1 MHTDYK
7 MPSIR
12 RFRDDQLS
20 AASPDEILRQ
30 AERAEALIAEIDPSQ
45 TYPATELLR
54 RVAGKRRRREASD
67 GESTLGKHALHD
79 LQLFVE
85 DASEAAGMTVESAG
99 EQILT
104 MQDLAKQL
112 NVSTKTIT
120 RWRKQGLV
128 GRRFLHKG
136 RVRVGFLRSSVLQF
150 IRTNRERVRR
160 GAEFSQ
166 LTEEER
172 LHIIGEARKMA
183 EAGCWPAEITKRL
196 AESTGRN
203 VETIR
208 YTLRHFD
215 QENPDQAIFPDH
227 HGSPRP
233 ETAQKIY
240 QQYRRGESIEALS
253 KKFCRT
259 KASIHRIILKMRA
272 HRIMEL
278 PLDYVPSPDFTDE
291 MAAKV
296 ERKMLGPMPCEEQP
310 AKKVRLPKGL
320 PPYLA
325 SLYEVP
331 LLTREQEVH
340 LFRKMNYLK
349 YKACCLRERLNLDR
363 PRNRLMDRIERLA
376 NEAVSVKNQILRAN
390 LRLVVSIAKRHVGPT
405 VSFFELVSDGNISLI
420 RAVEKFDYSRGNK
433 FSTYASWAIMK
444 NYARSIPGE
453 LRHIDRFRTGQ
464 TDVFVSTED
473 VRSDQQEQ
481 ETAQSQREAQ
491 IERILQR
498 LGRREQEIIVSRF
511 GLNREQ
517 EPRTLQQ
524 VGAQLGVTKER
535 IRQLEARALRKL
547 RLAAEEENIAF
558 SV

>member
-1 MHTDYK
+1 MHTHFK
-7 MPSIR
+7 TAAVR
-12 RFRDDQLS
+12 QFRDGQINAVS
-20 AASPDEILRQ
+20 AQEILRQ
-30 AERAEALIAEIDPSQ
+30 AERAEAILCELDPRRS
-45 TYPATELLR
+45 YPAMELLAR
-54 RVAGKRRRREASD
+54 ITGRPQRIAKSRDMVSGRHLRY
-67 GESTLGKHALHD
+67 D

-85 DASEAAGMTVESAG
+85 DATEAAGLTPETAG
-99 EQILT
+99 QPLFT
-104 MQDLAKQL
+104 MQDLADEL
-112 NVSTKTIT
+112 RVSTKTIT

-128 GRRFLHKG
+128 SRRFISEG
-136 RVRVGFLRSSVLQF
+136 RLRVGFLKNSVDRF
-150 IRTNRERVRR
+150 IRENRERVRR
-160 GAEFSQ
+160 GSEFTQ
-166 LTEEER
+166 LTGEER
-172 LHIIGEARKMA
+172 CRIVGEARNLAK
-183 EAGCWPAEITKRL
+183 AGCWPAEVTKRL

-208 YTLRHFD
+208 YTLKRHD
-215 QENPDQAIFPDH
+215 QQNPDEAIFSDH
-227 HGSPRP
+227 YGPPHP
-233 ETAQKIY
+233 ETMQKIY
-240 QQYRRGESIEALS
+240 QQFRRGESFEALS
-253 KKFCRT
+253 KRFCRT
-259 KASIHRIILKMRA
+259 KASIQRILLQMRA
-272 HRIMEL
+272 KRILEL
-278 PLDYVPSPDFTDE
+278 PLEYVPSKEFEEITP
-291 MAAKV
+291 KR
-296 ERKMLGPMPCEEQP
+296 ERGILGRMPADAQP
-310 AKKVRLPKGL
+310 ARKAQLPKGL

-331 LLTREQEVH
+331 LLTREQEGH

-349 YKACCLRERLNLDR
+349 SKASELRAKLDPQR
-363 PRNRLMDRIERLA
+363 PRNRLMDRIERLHT
-376 NEAVSVKNQILRAN
+376 EAVSVKNQILRAN

-464 TDVFVSTED
+464 AELFVSTED

-481 ETAQSQREAQ
+481 EAAQLQREAQ
-491 IERILQR
+491 IERILRR
-498 LGRREQEIIVSRF
+498 LGEREQEIIVSRF
-511 GLNREQ
+511 GLNRGQ

-524 VGAQLGVTKER
+524 VGADLGVTKER